1 MLLDIDTMSV
11 EEVDIFVTEVDAYDK
26 EEEVDKVEEATSEE
40 VAEGE
45 PAHTKTELIYQMS
58 PVTLKIQ
65 SGPHPQMIQGRTSL
79 RTQSEQSSWKIRRG
93 APPALSVLK
102 RIMRIG

>member
-1 MLLDIDTMSV
+1 M
-11 EEVDIFVTEVDAYDK
+11 
-26 EEEVDKVEEATSEE
+26 DKVEESTSEK
-40 VAEGE
+40 VTDGE
-45 PAHTKTELIYQMS
+45 LAHMKMELIYQMS
-58 PVTLKIQ
+58 LVTLKIQ

-79 RTQSEQSSWKIRRG
+79 RTWCAQSFWRIKRG